1 MQHVGQAPCIGTI
14 IAAGECKDIQTRGI
28 LMNLDIQ
35 WQVVL
40 THLYQIGLAFVIA
53 LPVAWDREHAERSAG
68 LRTFPLVAVAAC
80 GYMLVGM
87 QVLTTTDAESRVM
100 YGIIAGMGFIGGGA
114 ILKNDKRV
122 SGTATAASLWNTGA
136 IGVAVAF
143 HRYEIAIVLSLLNL
157 LTLHFGRTIKK
168 ATG

>member
-1 MQHVGQAPCIGTI
+1 VAP
-14 IAAGECKDIQTRGI
+14 
-28 LMNLDIQ
+28 DIQ

-40 THLYQIGLAFVIA
+40 THLMQIGLAFVIA
-53 LPVAWDREHAERSAG
+53 LPVAWDREHAARSAG

-80 GYMLVGM
+80 GYMLVGI
-87 QVLTTTDAESRVM
+87 QVLSTADAESRVM

-114 ILKNDKRV
+114 ILKSDERV

-143 HRYEIAIVLSLLNL
+143 HRYEIAIVLAMLNVLLL
-157 LTLHFGRTIKK
+157 YFGKK
-168 ATG
+168 VKGIDKSERS